1 MNEMNTYSIG
11 DWVVHTYYGVG
22 QIKAIEIKPYHGE
35 KVACFKA
42 KTKDSTFWF
51 PTDKDGNPRIRP
63 ISSED
68 LIKKAIKSLRRK
80 PTNLDKDKKFWKKRI
95 HQVKSDGDMIDVCKL
110 VRDLNAQSI
119 QRNLVQSEENAL
131 EHLKERLLREWSVI
145 VGSKVEDVRP
155 QLQSYIRESKEKIT
169 LSD

>member
-1 MNEMNTYSIG
+1 MSEINTYSIG

-35 KVACFKA
+35 QVECFKA

-51 PTDKDGNPRIRP
+51 PTDKDSNPRIRP

-68 LIKKAIKSLRRK
+68 LITKAIKSLRRK
-80 PTNLDKDKKFWKKRI
+80 PANLDKDKVFWKKEIRK
-95 HQVKSDGDMIDVCKL
+95 VKSDGDMIDVCKL
-110 VRDLNAQSI
+110 VRDLTAQST

-131 EHLKERLLREWSVI
+131 SHLKERLIREWAVI
-145 VGSKVEDVRP
+145 VGSKVDDVRP
-155 QLQSYIRESKEKIT
+155 QLQSYITESKAKIPT
-169 LSD
+169 AD

>member
-1 MNEMNTYSIG
+1 MTEMNTYTIG

-22 QIKAIEIKPYHGE
+22 QIKAIEVKPYHGE
-35 KVACFKA
+35 KVECFKA

-68 LIKKAIKSLRRK
+68 LIKKAIRSLRRK

-95 HQVKSDGDMIDVCKL
+95 RTVKTDGDMIDVCKL
-110 VRDLNAQSI
+110 VRDLTAQST
-119 QRNLVQSEENAL
+119 QRNLVQSEEKAL
-131 EHLKERLLREWSVI
+131 ALLKERLLKEWSVI
-145 VGSKVEDVRP
+145 VGSKVDDVRP
-155 QLQSYIRESKEKIT
+155 QLQTYIGESKAKIT
-169 LSD
+169 PSN